1 MAGYARFDAIQSYPM
16 KPSRRASIGLEKRE
30 RTRSSLI
37 ESAYRVFAR
46 KETDAVTIDD
56 IIAEAG
62 VARGTFYNYF
72 QTREDVL
79 KAVAASLSDTM
90 NQKIWAQSVAIDDPA
105 ERMAIALR
113 QFLHQAIRDAT
124 WGWVIVRIGLVAAP
138 LSETIER
145 GVMTDLEAGIRLK
158 RFQVDSVQ
166 AAIDLILGTGLM
178 AMRSILEGHTEPNYP
193 EQITKMILKTLGV
206 TDAEAHAI
214 AFKVLEPLSEDRI
227 S

>member
-1 MAGYARFDAIQSYPM
+1 M

-37 ESAYRVFAR
+37 DAAYRVFAR
-46 KETDAVTIDD
+46 KEADTVTIDE

-79 KAVAASLSDTM
+79 KAVAASLSDEM

-113 QFLHQAIRDAT
+113 QFLHQAIRNST
-124 WGWVIVRIGLVAAP
+124 WGWLIVRIGLVAAP

-145 GVMTDLEAGIRLK
+145 GVMSDLEAGIQLN
-158 RFQVDSVQ
+158 RFQADSVQ

-178 AMRSILEGHTEPNYP
+178 AMRTILEGHTEPDYP
-193 EQITKMILKTLGV
+193 EQIAKIILKTLGV
-206 TDAEAHAI
+206 VDAHAI
-214 AFKVLEPLSEDRI
+214 AFKFLEPLQDESI

>member
-1 MAGYARFDAIQSYPM
+1 M
-16 KPSRRASIGLEKRE
+16 KPSRRASIGMEKRE
-30 RTRSSLI
+30 RTRSHLI

-79 KAVAASLSDTM
+79 RAVAASLSDAI
-90 NQKIWAQSVAIDDPA
+90 NQKIWAQYAAIADPA
-105 ERMAIALR
+105 ERMAIGLR
-113 QFLHQAIRDAT
+113 QFLHQAMRDAT

-145 GVMTDLEAGIRLK
+145 GLMSDLEAGIRLE
-158 RFQVDSVQ
+158 RFRVDSVQ
-166 AAIDLILGTGLM
+166 ATVDLVLGTSLM
-178 AMRSILEGHTEPNYP
+178 AMRTILEEHSEPNYP
-193 EQITKMILKTLGV
+193 EQITKLILQSLGV
-206 TDAEAHAI
+206 DNDDAEAI
-214 AFKVLEPLSEDRI
+214 AFKALEPFPEE
-227 S
+227 

>member
-1 MAGYARFDAIQSYPM
+1 M
-16 KPSRRASIGLEKRE
+16 EKRE

-79 KAVAASLSDTM
+79 RAVAASLSDAM
-90 NQKIWAQSVAIDDPA
+90 NQKIWAQYATIADPA
-105 ERMAIALR
+105 ERMAIGLR
-113 QFLHQAIRDAT
+113 QFLHQAMRDST

-145 GVMTDLEAGIRLK
+145 GLMTDLEAGIRLK
-158 RFQVDSVQ
+158 RFQVESVQ
-166 AAIDLILGTGLM
+166 AAIDLVLGTALM
-178 AMRSILEGHTEPNYP
+178 AMRTILEGHTEANYP
-193 EQITKMILKTLGV
+193 EQITKLILKSLGV
-206 TDAEAHAI
+206 ADVEAGVI
-214 AFKVLEPLSEDRI
+214 AFKVLEPLPEK
-227 S
+227 